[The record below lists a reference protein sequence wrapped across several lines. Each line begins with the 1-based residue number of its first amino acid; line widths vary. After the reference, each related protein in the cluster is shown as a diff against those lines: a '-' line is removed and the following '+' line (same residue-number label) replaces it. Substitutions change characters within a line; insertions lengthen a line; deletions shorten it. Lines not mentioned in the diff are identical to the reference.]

1 MQGTK
6 MRTDA
11 GLMNMYDDYYSD
23 GVVAEKR
30 AIAARQSV
38 AHIRTV
44 AGNQKF
50 DSVIDIGAG
59 EGAVLAELHASGFA
73 KDFSAVEISPSGV
86 SAIKA
91 RSIPAV
97 RSVDQF
103 DGYKVPHPD
112 QAFDL
117 ALAVHVLE
125 HVEHER
131 MFLHEAKRV
140 SRKLYIEVPLELT
153 SNLDRSIRMS
163 GPYGHINFYTPGSF
177 ENLLKTSGLN
187 IEKMMIFAHDIEYE
201 QYLSGRAKGW
211 LKYQIRQNLL
221 RFAPKVA
228 VRNMVYMAGALCSSR
243 PGSAIGIN

>member
-1 MQGTK
+1 
-6 MRTDA
+6 MRTNAD
-11 GLMNMYDDYYSD
+11 LMNMYDDYYSD

-38 AHIRTV
+38 AHIRAV
-44 AGNQKF
+44 AGTQNF
-50 DSVIDIGAG
+50 SSVIDIGAG
-59 EGAVLAELHASGFA
+59 EGAVLSELYASGFA
-73 KDFSAVEISPSGV
+73 KDFSAVEISHSGV
-86 SAIKA
+86 CAIRA
-91 RSIPAV
+91 RSIPAI
-97 RSVDQF
+97 RCVDQF

-117 ALAVHVLE
+117 ALAIHVLE

-131 MFLHEAKRV
+131 MFLYEAKRV

-153 SNLDRSIRMS
+153 SDLDRSIRMS

-187 IEKMMIFAHDIEYE
+187 IEKMTIFAHDLEYE

-221 RFAPKVA
+221 RFVPKMA
-228 VRNMVYMAGALCSSR
+228 VRNIVYMAGALCSTR
-243 PGSAIGIN
+243 NEK